1 MLCAKNVEN
10 LFIKLTLTNKIKYNS
25 GMENKEYQ
33 KIADFMLK
41 TIKKAYKVC
50 SKQKIEVKDKNEFDL
65 VTTLDTSI
73 EQYVLDKINKKF
85 GDVKVISEEFNSKVE
100 AGGTYFVIDPIDGT
114 INFAN
119 GIDAWGVQ
127 MAYIEDN
134 ETKAA
139 AIYRPN
145 DGAEY
150 IAIKGCGAYRNGKKF
165 VCTVKPPLKSVY
177 AIELKNIEY
186 ENKACAYLYDKLLR
200 YRRLNAS
207 CINSIYTAEG
217 NFGAYIAQNGNPWD
231 IRPGNLL
238 MEEAGC
244 FHKDVGRATL
254 FASSQEI
261 LDILEKAHEFASVA
275 LKEPTKTA
283 KPATK
288 TTATKTTKKTTSK
301 TLTKKVEPKKTKK
314 TTKK

>member
-1 MLCAKNVEN
+1 M
-10 LFIKLTLTNKIKYNS
+10 KYNKV
-25 GMENKEYQ
+25 MENKDYK
-33 KIADFMLK
+33 KIADFMIK

-50 SKQKIEVKDKNEFDL
+50 SRQAVEVKDKNEFDL

-73 EQYVLDKINKKF
+73 EEYIISKLNKSF
-85 GDVKVISEEFNSKVE
+85 NGVKVISEEFNSKVE
-100 AGGTYFVIDPIDGT
+100 DGGTYFVIDPIDGT

-119 GIDAWGVQ
+119 GIDAWGIQ
-127 MAYIEDN
+127 MAFIENN
-134 ETKAA
+134 ETKVS

-145 DGAEY
+145 DKSAY
-150 IAIKGCGAYRNGKKF
+150 IAIKNVGAFKNGKKF
-165 VCTVKPPLKSVY
+165 VCNVKPPLKSVY

-186 ENKACAYLYDKLLR
+186 ENRACAYLYSKLLR

-244 FHKDVGRATL
+244 FHKNVGRATL
-254 FASSQEI
+254 FANSQEV
-261 LDILEKAHEFASVA
+261 LDILENAHEYAKVA
-275 LKEPTKTA
+275 LKENVKSAEKQSKTSKSKTKTSNL
-283 KPATK
+283 K
-288 TTATKTTKKTTSK
+288 SK
-301 TLTKKVEPKKTKK
+301 PKKTEPK
-314 TTKK
+314 TKSSK

>member
-1 MLCAKNVEN
+1 
-10 LFIKLTLTNKIKYNS
+10 
-25 GMENKEYQ
+25 MENKEYK

-50 SKQKIEVKDKNEFDL
+50 SKQAIEINDKNEFDL

-73 EQYVLDKINKKF
+73 EEYIISKLNKNF
-85 GDVKVISEEFNSKVE
+85 SGVKVISEEFNSKVQD
-100 AGGTYFVIDPIDGT
+100 GGTYFVIDPIDGT

-119 GIDAWGVQ
+119 GIDAWGIQ
-127 MAYIEDN
+127 MAYVEDN
-134 ETKAA
+134 ETKAS

-145 DGAEY
+145 DKSEY
-150 IAIKGCGAYRNGKKF
+150 IAIKNGGAFKNGKKF
-165 VCTVKPPLKSVY
+165 VCHVKPALKSVY

-186 ENKACAYLYDKLLR
+186 ENKACAYLYNKLLR

-244 FHKDVGRATL
+244 FHKNVGRATL
-254 FASSQEI
+254 FANSQEV
-261 LDILEKAHEFASVA
+261 LDILENAHEYAKVA
-275 LKEPTKTA
+275 LEENKKIAEKQTKSAKPTK
-283 KPATK
+283 KVSATK
-288 TTATKTTKKTTSK
+288 TSKKTSKPETDKKQQTKRKTTK
-301 TLTKKVEPKKTKK
+301 
-314 TTKK
+314 